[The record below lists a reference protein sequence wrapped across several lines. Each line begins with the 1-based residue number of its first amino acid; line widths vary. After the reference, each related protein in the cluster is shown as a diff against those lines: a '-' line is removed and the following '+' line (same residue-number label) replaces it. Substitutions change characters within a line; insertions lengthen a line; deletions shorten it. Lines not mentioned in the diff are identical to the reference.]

1 MKKRSLH
8 EVERGPAIR
17 AGGEG
22 YQRRQRRKKKKRQR
36 RREFLEGTR
45 IDVIVGRSSQ
55 GIWEI
60 LVIFGN
66 MVV

>member
-1 MKKRSLH
+1 MNKRSLH

-22 YQRRQRRKKKKRQR
+22 YQRRQR